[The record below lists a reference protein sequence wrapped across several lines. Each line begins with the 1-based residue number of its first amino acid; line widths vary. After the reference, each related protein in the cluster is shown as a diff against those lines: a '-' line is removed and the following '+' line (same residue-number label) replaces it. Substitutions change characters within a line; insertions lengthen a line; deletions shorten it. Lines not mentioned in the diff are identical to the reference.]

1 VQVLRSA
8 LVSMAR
14 GRARALQRD
23 VSGREIAHQGSVSLK
38 FFTSVPPTDRE
49 AQELRAR
56 GRVPARS
63 RDRVLET
70 EQGHKMKGRLIV
82 GVLAAVPMLAAA
94 VAAQA
99 ADIVLPVRKAAPPAP
114 SLATNWNGFYFG
126 AHAGAGWGSTNAD
139 FIDPAAPFR
148 WDSSIPI
155 NGPLVGGQ
163 IGYNWQSGWALFGIE
178 ADGSWSNITGHSL
191 CNTTAFIMNCSSKVE
206 GVATLT
212 GRLGA
217 SVERALIY
225 FKGGGAWARDNETI
239 SNVALPPIPT
249 AFSSSTS
256 VNRYGWTIGMG
267 IEYAFLPNWSAKV
280 EYDFIDFGTK
290 TYSFP
295 ITSTVVAPTNFTN
308 WSVTS
313 MIHEMKIGVN
323 YHF

>member
-1 VQVLRSA
+1 
-8 LVSMAR
+8 M
-14 GRARALQRD
+14 
-23 VSGREIAHQGSVSLK
+23 
-38 FFTSVPPTDRE
+38 
-49 AQELRAR
+49 
-56 GRVPARS
+56 
-63 RDRVLET
+63 
-70 EQGHKMKGRLIV
+70 MKGRLIV
-82 GVLAAVPMLAAA
+82 SAVAAVPMLATP
-94 VAAQA
+94 VASQA
-99 ADIVLPVRKAAPPAP
+99 ADIVLPARKAAPPPAP
-114 SLATNWNGFYFG
+114 SLATNWSGFYLG

-148 WDSSIPI
+148 WDASIPI

-178 ADGSWSNITGHSL
+178 ADGSWSNITGHGL
-191 CNTTAFIMNCSSKVE
+191 CNTTAFFMNCNSKVD

-225 FKGGGAWARDNETI
+225 FKGGGAWAHDNETI
-239 SNVALPPIPT
+239 SNVALPPIPA

-290 TYSFP
+290 TYNFP
-295 ITSTVVAPTNFTN
+295 ITNTAVAPTNFTN

-313 MIHEMKIGVN
+313 MIHEMKMGVN